1 MDYMYYQYKTGRL
14 DPKPGEMN
22 TSRMQ
27 YLRNKR
33 KEAEMTDDPK
43 LFNPNERDELDNLE
57 ETFSPMGTSNKI
69 NISDPKTAESFT
81 EFAKQNDPEGFKKIQ
96 KIVDDINNKNTLE
109 NFDIT
114 GRKKNAGGGLNYLMG
129 L

>member
-33 KEAEMTDDPK
+33 KQAEMTD
-43 LFNPNERDELDNLE
+43 
-57 ETFSPMGTSNKI
+57 I
-69 NISDPKTAESFT
+69 NCL
-81 EFAKQNDPEGFKKIQ
+81 IQ
-96 KIVDDINNKNTLE
+96 MREMN
-109 NFDIT
+109 
-114 GRKKNAGGGLNYLMG
+114 
-129 L
+129 

>member
-43 LFNPNERDELDNLE
+43 LFSPNERDELDNLE

-81 EFAKQNDPEGFKKIQ
+81 EFAKQNDPEGFKKIE

-114 GRKKNAGGGLNYLMG
+114 GRKKNAKGGLNYLMG